1 MTIAI
6 DHEAEEKLNLSE
18 EEIIRDVVL
27 AVLDYEGCPYAAEVN
42 VVVTD
47 NHEIQKMNREYRGID
62 APTDVLSFPMLE
74 FTVPSD
80 FSHVEEAFEDC
91 FNPESGELM
100 LGDIILSVDKI
111 REQAESYGHSQTRE
125 LAFLVAHSM
134 LHLCG
139 YDHMEAEE
147 AAVMEE
153 KQERVLQNLQITR
166 DER

>member
-139 YDHMEAEE
+139 YDHMEEGEREE
-147 AAVMEE
+147 MEE
-153 KQERVLQNLQITR
+153 RQREILLSKGYKR
-166 DER
+166 

>member
-1 MTIAI
+1 MTIGI
-6 DHEAEEKLNLSE
+6 DHEAEEKLHLPE

-27 AVLDYEGCPYAAEVN
+27 AVLDYEGCPYEAEVN

-47 NHEIQKMNREYRGID
+47 NQEIQKMNRQYRGID

-74 FTVPSD
+74 FTAPSD
-80 FSHVEEAFEDC
+80 FSHVEEEYEDC

-111 REQAESYGHSQTRE
+111 REQAENYGHSQTRE

-139 YDHMEAEE
+139 YDHEEEREREEMER
-147 AAVMEE
+147 
-153 KQERVLQNLQITR
+153 KQREILELRGYKR
-166 DER
+166 

>member
-139 YDHMEAEE
+139 YDHEEECEREEMER
-147 AAVMEE
+147 
-153 KQERVLQNLQITR
+153 KQIEILELRGYKR
-166 DER
+166 

>member
-125 LAFLVAHSM
+125 QIGRAH
-134 LHLCG
+134 
-139 YDHMEAEE
+139 
-147 AAVMEE
+147 V
-153 KQERVLQNLQITR
+153 
-166 DER
+166 

>member
-1 MTIAI
+1 MTIEI
-6 DHEAEEKLNLSE
+6 DHEAEEKLNLPE

-27 AVLDYEGCPYAAEVN
+27 SVLDYEGCPYEVEVN

-47 NHEIQKMNREYRGID
+47 NQEIQAMNRQYRGID

-74 FTVPSD
+74 FTAPSD
-80 FSHVEEAFEDC
+80 FSHVEETYEDC

-139 YDHMEAEE
+139 YDHE
-147 AAVMEE
+147 
-153 KQERVLQNLQITR
+153 
-166 DER
+166 DEREREEMERKQREILELRGYKR

>member
-1 MTIAI
+1 MTITI
-6 DHEAEEKLNLSE
+6 DHEAKEVLCLPT

-27 AVLDYEGCPYAAEVN
+27 KALEAEGCPYEAEVS
-42 VVVTD
+42 VVLTD
-47 NHEIQKMNREYRGID
+47 NREIQALNREYRGID

-74 FTVPSD
+74 FDTPSD
-80 FSHVEEAFEDC
+80 FSQVEAHVEDC
-91 FNPESGELM
+91 FNPETGELI

-139 YDHMEAEE
+139 YDHEEECEREEMER
-147 AAVMEE
+147 
-153 KQERVLQNLQITR
+153 KQREILELRGYKR
-166 DER
+166 

>member
-6 DHEAEEKLNLSE
+6 DHEAEEKLMLSE

-27 AVLDYEGCPYAAEVN
+27 AVLDYEGCPYEAEIN

-47 NHEIQKMNREYRGID
+47 NREIQKMNQEYRGID

-74 FTVPSD
+74 FTAPSD

-139 YDHMEAEE
+139 YDHEEESEREEMER
-147 AAVMEE
+147 
-153 KQERVLQNLQITR
+153 KQREILELRGYKR
-166 DER
+166 

>member
-6 DHEAEEKLNLSE
+6 DHEAEEKLNISE

-111 REQAESYGHSQTRE
+111 REQAESYGHSQT
-125 LAFLVAHSM
+125 
-134 LHLCG
+134 G
-139 YDHMEAEE
+139 
-147 AAVMEE
+147 
-153 KQERVLQNLQITR
+153 NLPF
-166 DER
+166 

>member
-1 MTIAI
+1 MGST
-6 DHEAEEKLNLSE
+6 LFL
-18 EEIIRDVVL
+18 
-27 AVLDYEGCPYAAEVN
+27 LDY
-42 VVVTD
+42 

-125 LAFLVAHSM
+125 LAFFFFFSM

-139 YDHMEAEE
+139 YDHMEEGEREE
-147 AAVMEE
+147 MEE
-153 KQERVLQNLQITR
+153 RQREILLSKGYKR
-166 DER
+166 

>member
-139 YDHMEAEE
+139 YDHEEESEREEMER
-147 AAVMEE
+147 
-153 KQERVLQNLQITR
+153 KQREILELRGYKR
-166 DER
+166 

>member
-139 YDHMEAEE
+139 YDHMEEDKAEE
-147 AAVMEE
+147 MER
-153 KQERVLQNLQITR
+153 KQENVLSALGITR
-166 DER
+166 DN

>member
-139 YDHMEAEE
+139 YVHEEECEREEMER
-147 AAVMEE
+147 
-153 KQERVLQNLQITR
+153 KQREILELRGYKR
-166 DER
+166 